1 MKRQNKLTFASM
13 LTVTGAMI
21 GLTNCGV
28 YGPPEDPMPGVY
40 GAPEY
45 FEINEE
51 DTNAPIDPVYGPPEF
66 FGIEDDINEP
76 VMDVYGPP
84 EFFEDDDTHHNGAVD
99 ESGSLYEYY
108 SEDGSVF
115 IRQDYDTN
123 TSVIMDGEEGIPVD
137 IAMGIYGPRIEKTDI
152 DGDGEDEYVIA
163 ECENTGTGIS
173 IYGLCI
179 VQKDGDEYTLTRYDG
194 EYFAEIIN
202 NRVKYSYDR
211 DAHEITVT
219 AKNDDGEVTF
229 TNVIERSYSD
239 EYELNEVV
247 WHDIIR
253 IRLIDGKPYLSAC
266 SGYIFVDAP
275 MPDFEDSVE
284 VSAPI
289 IVNGDSSIEV
299 GDFALGEDNG
309 NKIP

>member
-21 GLTNCGV
+21 GLANCGV
-28 YGPPEDPMPGVY
+28 YGPPDGPMGTVY
-40 GAPEY
+40 GPPEY
-45 FEINEE
+45 FGIEEE
-51 DTNAPIDPVYGPPEF
+51 DDTADPLAGVYGPPEF
-66 FGIEDDINEP
+66 FGIEE
-76 VMDVYGPP
+76 
-84 EFFEDDDTHHNGAVD
+84 EDDTHQNGAVD
-99 ESGSLYEYY
+99 VSGTLYEYY

-179 VQKDGDEYTLTRYDG
+179 VQKDGDGYVLTRYDG

-202 NRVKYSYDR
+202 NRVKYSYDQ
-211 DAHEITVT
+211 DTHEITVT
-219 AKNDDGEVTF
+219 AQNAGGEVTF
-229 TNVIERSYSD
+229 SNVIERSYSD
-239 EYELNEVV
+239 EYELKEVV

-253 IRLIDGKPYLSAC
+253 IRLIDGQPYLSAS
-266 SGYIFVDAP
+266 SGYIFTDEPAP
-275 MPDFEDSVE
+275 EYENAVE
-284 VSAPI
+284 ASAPI
-289 IVNGDSSIEV
+289 IVNEDSSIEV
-299 GDFALGEDNG
+299 GDFTLGEDNG
-309 NKIP
+309 SKTP